1 MTLKVIGAG
10 PGRTGTMSLKHA
22 LEHLGYG
29 PCHHMGACFGSRQQT
44 EWFLEAAEG
53 KAVDWNS
60 VFEDYQAAVDWPA
73 AAYYSEL
80 LKTFPDARV
89 VFGYRQPEEWYRSV
103 SETIFNVASSIPPWV
118 RFLFPHAER
127 LALMI
132 EKTVWQNELGGKFQ
146 DREYALNFFEQRL
159 KQVKAAVPQE
169 KLLVHAAADGWEPLC
184 AFLEVGVPNIPYPRL
199 NESAK
204 IKRFIRVLKVLNYLP
219 FCILLAVS
227 ILIILSR

>member
-29 PCHHMGACFGSRQQT
+29 PCHHMSACFGSRQQT
-44 EWFLEAAEG
+44 RWFLEAAEG

-60 VFEDYQAAVDWPA
+60 VFNDFQAAVDWPA

-89 VFGYRQPEEWYRSV
+89 VFSYRHPEEWYRSV
-103 SETIFNVASSIPPWV
+103 SETIFNVASSIPAWV

-132 EKTVWQNELGGKFQ
+132 EKTIWQNELGGKFQ
-146 DREYALNFFEQRL
+146 DRGHALNFFEERL

-184 AFLEVGVPNIPYPRL
+184 VFLEVDVPNIPYPRL

-204 IKRFIRVLKVLNYLP
+204 IKRVIRILKVLNYLP
-219 FCILLAVS
+219 FGILLAVGIS
-227 ILIILSR
+227 TILSR

>member
-1 MTLKVIGAG
+1 M
-10 PGRTGTMSLKHA
+10 PS
-22 LEHLGYG
+22 YG
-29 PCHHMGACFGSRQQT
+29 GACFGSRQQT

-169 KLLVHAAADGWEPLC
+169 KLLVHAARDGWEPLC

>member
-29 PCHHMGACFGSRQQT
+29 PCHHMSACFGSRQQT
-44 EWFLEAAEG
+44 RWFLEAAEG

-60 VFEDYQAAVDWPA
+60 VFNDFQAAVDWPA

-89 VFGYRQPEEWYRSV
+89 VFSYRHPEEWYRSV
-103 SETIFNVASSIPPWV
+103 SETIFNVASSIPAWV

-132 EKTVWQNELGGKFQ
+132 EKTIWQNELGGKFQ
-146 DREYALNFFEQRL
+146 DRGHALNFFEERL

-199 NESAK
+199 NEPAK
-204 IKRFIRVLKVLNYLP
+204 ITRVIRILKVLYFLP
-219 FCILLAVS
+219 FVILLAVGIS
-227 ILIILSR
+227 TILSR

>member
-10 PGRTGTMSLKHA
+10 PGRTGTTSLKHA
-22 LEHLGYG
+22 LEHLGFG
-29 PCHHMGACFGSRQQT
+29 PCHHMSACFGSRQQT
-44 EWFLEAAEG
+44 RWFLEAAEG

-60 VFEDYQAAVDWPA
+60 VFSDFQAVVDWPA

-80 LKTFPDARV
+80 LKTFPDAKV
-89 VFGYRQPEEWYRSV
+89 VFSYRHPGDWYQSV
-103 SETIFNVASSIPPWV
+103 SETIFNVTSSIPTWI

-146 DREYALNFFEQRL
+146 DREHALHFFEQRL
-159 KQVKAAVPQE
+159 KQVKASVPRE
-169 KLLVHAAADGWEPLC
+169 NLLVHAAADGWEPLC
-184 AFLEVGVPNIPYPRL
+184 AFLKVGVPTIPYPRL

-204 IKRFIRVLKVLNYLP
+204 IKRFIRILKVLNYLP
-219 FCILLAVS
+219 FGFLLAVA
-227 ILIILSR
+227 ILIICSR

>member
-29 PCHHMGACFGSRQQT
+29 PCHHMRACFSSRQQT
-44 EWFLEAAEG
+44 RWFLEAAER

-60 VFEDYQAAVDWPA
+60 VFNDFQAAVDWPA

-80 LKTFPDARV
+80 LQTFPDAKV
-89 VFGYRQPEEWYRSV
+89 VFSYRHPEDWYRSV
-103 SETIFNVASSIPPWV
+103 SETIFNVASSIPAWV
-118 RFLFPHAER
+118 RFLFPHVER

-146 DREYALNFFEQRL
+146 DREHALNFFEQRL
-159 KQVKAAVPQE
+159 MQVKAAVPGE
-169 KLLVHAAADGWEPLC
+169 KLLVHAASDGWEPLC

-204 IKRFIRVLKVLNYLP
+204 IKRLIRVLKVISYLP
-219 FCILLAVS
+219 FCILLALGIS
-227 ILIILSR
+227 IILPR

>member
-1 MTLKVIGAG
+1 MTLKVISAS
-10 PGRTGTMSLKHA
+10 PGRTGTMSPKHA
-22 LEHLGYG
+22 LEYLGYG

-44 EWFLEAAEG
+44 QWFLEATEG

-60 VFEDYQAAVDWPA
+60 DFDDYQAAVDWPA

-89 VFGYRQPEEWYRSV
+89 VFSCRHLEEWYRSV
-103 SETIFNVASSIPPWV
+103 SETIFNVASSIPPWA

-146 DREYALNFFEQRL
+146 DGEHALNFFERRL
-159 KQVKAAVPQE
+159 KQ
-169 KLLVHAAADGWEPLC
+169 
-184 AFLEVGVPNIPYPRL
+184 
-199 NESAK
+199 
-204 IKRFIRVLKVLNYLP
+204 
-219 FCILLAVS
+219 
-227 ILIILSR
+227 LSRKKNS